1 MSIKEFN
8 QLESRNKIATLT
20 NRGVK
25 LRAIANNECMR
36 SVYGLEDFFVEIM
49 WDFSKPIPI
58 KIKTIKALT
67 NLEDINRLN

>member
-20 NRGVK
+20 SRGVK
-25 LRAIANNECMR
+25 LRAIANDEYMQ
-36 SVYGLEDFFVEIM
+36 SIYGLEDFFVEIM

-58 KIKTIKALT
+58 KINTIKALT
-67 NLEDINRLN
+67 NFEEINRLN